1 MHAFLPLNAQEQS
14 LKQLF
19 EKLEIPYRT
28 HQVFPLEGRSMV
40 VDSYL
45 PGLNLVVECW
55 MSASRRG
62 TALTWLERS
71 AAFIDVKFSRIKL
84 FDPKLRCLGLVEAS
98 QVDGA
103 SLKQV
108 VGSLMLH
115 ADFMAYSTAEV
126 ERLLMREIQS

>member
-1 MHAFLPLNAQEQS
+1 MHAFLPLNAQEEN

-19 EKLEIPYRT
+19 EKLQISYRT
-28 HQVFPLEGRSMV
+28 HQVFPVEGRSMV

-62 TALTWLERS
+62 TASTWLERS

-84 FDPKLRCLGLVEAS
+84 FDPKLRCLGLVEAA

-115 ADFMAYSTAEV
+115 ADFMAYSSEEV
-126 ERLLMREIQS
+126 ERLLRREIQS